1 MPGWRE
7 RSGIGQWFRVRMR
20 VLSAGVGPAL
30 VFLHGPW
37 GLEWDPFLDDLA
49 RSFTVYAPEHPGTTP
64 EAHDDIYRLDGL
76 WDLILCHDELLTAL
90 KIEEALVVG
99 HSFGGMVACE
109 LAAAYSRRVRRLALI
124 DPIGLW
130 RDTDPIVNWVK
141 LSPAELPNYIFR
153 NPTVE
158 AAQQMFGPSEP
169 PDAAIAARVRLMW
182 AMGATSKFIWPI
194 PDKGLK
200 KRIHRVSAPTLIVWG
215 ADDWLV
221 PSVYANEFSKR
232 LADARVHI
240 ITSAGHAPHLEHPA
254 AVAGLVRDFLTATP

>member
-1 MPGWRE
+1 MGFVSR
-7 RSGIGQWFRVRMR
+7 RSG
-20 VLSAGVGPAL
+20 AG
-30 VFLHGPW
+30 
-37 GLEWDPFLDDLA
+37 
-49 RSFTVYAPEHPGTTP
+49 FTVYALEHPGTTP

-109 LAAAYSRRVRRLALI
+109 LAAAYPRRVRRLALI
-124 DPIGLW
+124 DPI
-130 RDTDPIVNWVK
+130 VNWVK
-141 LSPAELPNYIFR
+141 LGPAELPNYIFR
-153 NPTVE
+153 NPAVE
-158 AAQQMFGPSEP
+158 AAQNMFGPSEP

-215 ADDWLV
+215 GTTGSCRQYTRTSSRSASPVRGSISSRV
-221 PSVYANEFSKR
+221 PVMR
-232 LADARVHI
+232 L
-240 ITSAGHAPHLEHPA
+240 TSNT
-254 AVAGLVRDFLTATP
+254 RQQ